1 MYRIITPSAL
11 DKLTSGELSALFRDL
26 TLDAQAH
33 EVGSSERQQ
42 ALASLENVRRAIAQR
57 RDFTHRFKR

>member
-1 MYRIITPSAL
+1 MDRIITPSAL
-11 DKLTSGELSALFRDL
+11 DKLTSGELSTLFRDL

-33 EVGSSERQQ
+33 ELGSSERQQ

-57 RDFTHRFKR
+57 HRFKR